1 MSFFI
6 LETCKMNLSL
16 NEHVKWQQ
24 TNSVS
29 LLGQVLIHLLVFSGN
44 LLIILVIRFKK
55 CLYENNTLRIVLSLS
70 ITDLFLSISV
80 LPFTIYSQKSHP
92 EWGLGFY
99 PCAFWLANDLQLKT
113 TSIYH
118 LCSITYERYLSVA
131 KPMHFRINIQKR
143 IIYLVMF
150 NWSASFAFITLPFLV
165 LVFIDNHSIYS
176 IGCGISSS
184 LFIAYF
190 TIITFWIPLAIMMF
204 FGSKA
209 VYLIRKIDKSHLKMK
224 LITDVTPRSS
234 FLISESSKDSRHSFH
249 GSDAARSK
257 NCRSSLEPSSK
268 KRANSLNYIYK
279 KRKKEKFNLK
289 NIPTITV
296 MEVTSDGASSSQT
309 SPDSANFNREFASLR
324 NREETSQIS
333 DDTGLVLRVESA
345 RRPSRLS
352 AIRLSIFGNP
362 IRKELKAQKTLTI
375 ALIVFLV
382 CYFPYFTFLTCVS
395 FRKLFNEQIVRFD
408 LANES
413 EFMTV
418 IFYLTTWLAYSS
430 AAINPILQFCL
441 NNNLKKSLK
450 NILFKNKQIL

>member
-1 MSFFI
+1 
-6 LETCKMNLSL
+6 MNESL
-16 NEHVKWQQ
+16 IENVNWHQ
-24 TNSVS
+24 TNT
-29 LLGQVLIHLLVFSGN
+29 LALFGQVLVHLLVLCGN

-70 ITDLFLSISV
+70 IADLFLSITV
-80 LPFTIYSQKSHP
+80 LPFTIYSQKTYP
-92 EWGLGFY
+92 QWGLGFY
-99 PCAFWLANDLQLKT
+99 SCAFWLANDLQLKT

-131 KPMHFRINIQKR
+131 KPMLFRINIQKR
-143 IIYLVMF
+143 IICLVMF
-150 NWSASFAFITLPFLV
+150 NWIASFAFITLPFLV
-165 LVFIDNHSIYS
+165 LVSIDTHTIYS
-176 IGCGISSS
+176 VDCSISSS
-184 LFIAYF
+184 VFIAYF

-224 LITDVTPRSS
+224 LITDVTPRNS
-234 FLISESSKDSRHSFH
+234 FLISETSKESRHSFH
-249 GSDAARSK
+249 SSDTRSK
-257 NCRSSLEPSSK
+257 SRSDREPVR

-279 KRKKEKFNLK
+279 KKKKENFKLK

-296 MEVTSDGASSSQT
+296 MEVASDGASSNQT
-309 SPDSANFNREFASLR
+309 SPDSVNFNREE
-324 NREETSQIS
+324 NSQIS
-333 DDTGLVLRVESA
+333 DDSGLVLRVENK

-382 CYFPYFTFLTCVS
+382 CYFPYFTFLTCLS
-395 FRKLFNEQIVRFD
+395 FRKLFHEQTIRFD
-408 LANES
+408 LFLSNES
-413 EFMTV
+413 EFMSLV
-418 IFYLTTWLAYSS
+418 FYLTTWLAYSS

-450 NILFKNKQIL
+450 NILFKKQTNVINSK